1 MLKKS
6 ISFMII
12 GLLTFGLIHLIST
25 QTRLFL
31 GMERS
36 LLNGFFFLREY
47 DVHEQNPLVSDQVI
61 ILGFDEDAIAVIGKW
76 PWKRYVHAQF
86 LNNIEKFSPRT
97 VMFDIVFVKPETTP
111 RFISNKFEPDPEFR
125 QKVENAFAE
134 MDGLFAMA
142 LEKYNNV
149 YLDLQ
154 LVERPRPGLPEFY
167 RNRIRFNEK
176 IIKAYSQPVENNES
190 PILFHS
196 LEPILNDFMKHTH
209 PVVINVLSDD
219 DGVTRSFPLYYTYR
233 MSDGSYRNI
242 FTVALALIQRYYR
255 INKNDIII
263 TPAKV
268 TLKSAKAPILNRK
281 THQPAVALKQFDKI
295 ASRIRNPLPPKGYEY
310 NRNLFNFMINQLIIG
325 VQTEEKIP
333 LFPLH
338 LLRQGDN
345 RLEILD
351 GWEVYDAA
359 KCAGSKK
366 IQTIFYRE
374 TDIDIKTPLTGF
386 YYINYAGKEKQYY
399 PDPETGEP
407 IAVTPIPTGSY
418 KDVYVIGDTPDM
430 PELDS
435 SGNIKE
441 GYNTLD
447 LEKWYYGYCEEKA
460 FEIYQHAQRDLG
472 DKALDDANVQDYMSQ
487 YPEDGKYFF
496 YYNFFINMDA
506 APGMLKALE
515 DAYPDFGR
523 QVNQAPEYFFSEKEM
538 VLSLMDVYRKQ
549 FKRYYNKFV
558 FAGATAIGLGDI
570 QQTPYGT
577 MTGINTIVNAFNTI
591 VTQNF
596 LRMSSDIPGL
606 NLIILLGL
614 SMLCS
619 FAYGLTTVRISSLIF
634 IVLLTGTFVTGFIL
648 FNTQNLYLK
657 TTPLVFGNAI
667 IFVSMIIF
675 KVLTEQKDKRFL
687 KSTFSSYLAPEIIDE
702 MYASKTMPTLGGEAR
717 SITAYFTDIQSFS
730 TFSEKLTAHQL
741 VELINEY
748 LTAMTDILIAE
759 GGTLDKYEGDAI
771 IAFFGA
777 PMTLPDHPLR
787 ACRVAVAMQ
796 NSLIDLRR
804 KWENEKQGADEP
816 DPNTKN
822 IPTQEWGP
830 GDKWPRIVH
839 EMKMRIGINTGEI
852 VVGNMGSSM
861 RMNYTMMGDPVNLA
875 ARLEEAGK
883 QYGVYILASEDALEQ
898 EITDTSGRKKKV
910 IDLVETRF
918 IDRITVV
925 GKTEPVCVYELCA
938 MKGDLTPKEKR
949 LLEAFD
955 RGMAHYLRMEW
966 DEAISRFRESLKL
979 ERVPDGKTTPSQ
991 VYIQRC
997 EAFKKDPPVVDP
1009 GEEWDRVCRLTKK

>member
-1 MLKKS
+1 
-6 ISFMII
+6 
-12 GLLTFGLIHLIST
+12 
-25 QTRLFL
+25 
-31 GMERS
+31 MERS
-36 LLNGFFFLREY
+36 LLDGFFFLREY
-47 DVHEQNPLVSDQVI
+47 DVQEQNPLVSDQTI

-76 PWKRYVHAQF
+76 PWKRYVHAKF
-86 LNNIEKFSPRT
+86 LHNIERFSPRA
-97 VMFDIVFVKPETTP
+97 VMFDILFVKPETAP
-111 RFISNKFEPDPEFR
+111 RFISEKFEPVPQLR
-125 QKVENAFAE
+125 QKIESAFAE

-167 RNRIRFNEK
+167 QNRIRFNEE

-190 PILFHS
+190 PVLFHS
-196 LEPILNDFMKHTH
+196 LEPTLDDFMKHTH

-281 THQPAVALKQFDKI
+281 THQPAISLQGFDKI
-295 ASRIRNPLPPKGYEY
+295 AGRIHNPSPPKGYEY
-310 NRNLFNFMINQLIIG
+310 NRNLFNFMVNQFIIG
-325 VQTEEKIP
+325 VQTEEKVP

-338 LLRQGDN
+338 LLQQGDN
-345 RLEILD
+345 RFDILD

-359 KCAGSKK
+359 RLAGSKK
-366 IQTIFYRE
+366 IQTIFYKE

-418 KDVYVIGDTPDM
+418 KDVYVMGDTPDM

-460 FEIYQHAQRDLG
+460 FEIYQRAQRDLG

-523 QVNQAPEYFFSEKEM
+523 QVNQAPAYFFSEKEM

-549 FKRYYNKFV
+549 FNRCYNRFV

-570 QQTPYGT
+570 QQTPYGA

-596 LRMSSDIPGL
+596 LKMSSDIPGL

-614 SMLCS
+614 AMLCS
-619 FAYGLTTVRISSLIF
+619 FAYGLTSVRISSLIF
-634 IVLLTGTFVTGFIL
+634 IVFLAGTFVTGFTL
-648 FNTQNLYLK
+648 FNSYNLFLK
-657 TTPLVFGNAI
+657 TTPLVFSNAI
-667 IFVSMIIF
+667 IFISVIIF
-675 KVLTEQKDKRFL
+675 KVLTEQKDRRFL

-702 MYASKTMPTLGGEAR
+702 MYANKTMPTLGGEAR
-717 SITAYFTDIQSFS
+717 PVTAYFTDIQGFS

-777 PMTLPDHPLR
+777 PMTLPDHALR

-796 NSLIDLRR
+796 NRLIDLRR
-804 KWENEKQGADEP
+804 KWEKEKQGADEP
-816 DPNTKN
+816 DHNTKKV
-822 IPTQEWGP
+822 PPEEWVP

-875 ARLEEAGK
+875 ARLEDAGK
-883 QYGVYILASEDALEQ
+883 QYGVYILVSEYTLER
-898 EITDTSGRKKKV
+898 EFIGEDGEKKKLA
-910 IDLVETRF
+910 DMVEARF
-918 IDRITVV
+918 IDRITVA
-925 GKTEPVCVYELCA
+925 GRSEPVRVYELSA
-938 MKGDLTPKEKR
+938 IKGGFAGQEKE
-949 LLEAFD
+949 LLKTFD
-955 RGMAHYLRMEW
+955 EGMEHYLHMEW
-966 DEAISRFRESLKL
+966 AEAISKFRESQRL
-979 ERVPDGKTTPSQ
+979 ERVPDGITTPSE
-991 VYIQRC
+991 VYISRC
-997 EAFKKDPPVVDP
+997 EAYKENPPVAP
-1009 GEEWDRVCRLTKK
+1009 GVKWDGIHRLAKK

>member
-1 MLKKS
+1 MLKKI
-6 ISFMII
+6 ISFTII

-25 QTRLFL
+25 HTRLFL

-47 DVHEQNPLVSDQVI
+47 DVQEQNPLVSDQVI
-61 ILGFDEDAIAVIGKW
+61 ILGFDEDAIAVVGKW

-86 LNNIEKFSPRT
+86 LNNIEKFSPRA
-97 VMFDIVFVKPETTP
+97 VMFDVVFAKPETAP
-111 RFISNKFEPDPEFR
+111 PYVSNRFEQEPGLR

-134 MDGLFAMA
+134 MDGLFAAA

-154 LVERPRPGLPEFY
+154 LVEQPRHGLPEFY
-167 RNRIRFNEK
+167 QNRIRFNEE

-190 PILFHS
+190 PVLFHS
-196 LEPILNDFMKHTH
+196 LEPTLDDFMKHTH

-268 TLKSAKAPILNRK
+268 TLKSAKAPVLNRK
-281 THQPAVALKQFDKI
+281 THQPAVSLQKFGKI
-295 ASRIRNPLPPKGYEY
+295 ASRIQNPLPPKGYQY
-310 NRNLFNFMINQLIIG
+310 NNDLFNFMINQLIIG
-325 VQTEEKIP
+325 VQTEEKVP
-333 LFPLH
+333 LFSLH
-338 LLRQGDN
+338 LIQKGDN
-345 RLEILD
+345 RFEILD

-359 KCAGSKK
+359 KRAGSKK
-366 IQTIFYRE
+366 IQTVFYKE
-374 TDIDIKTPLTGF
+374 TDIDIETPLTGF
-386 YYINYAGKEKQYY
+386 YYINYAGREKRYY

-407 IAVTPIPTGSY
+407 ISVTPIPTRSY
-418 KDVYVIGDTPDM
+418 KDVYVMGDTPDM

-460 FEIYQHAQRDLG
+460 FEIYQRAQRDLG

-487 YPEDGKYFF
+487 YPEEGKYFF

-506 APGMLKALE
+506 APGMLKSLVE
-515 DAYPDFGR
+515 GYPDFGR
-523 QVNQAPEYFFSEKEM
+523 QVSQAPKYFFSEKEM
-538 VLSLMDVYRKQ
+538 VRSLMGFYRKQ
-549 FKRYYNKFV
+549 FQRYYNKFV

-570 QQTPYGT
+570 QQTPYGA
-577 MTGINTIVNAFNTI
+577 MTGVNTIVNAFNTI

-596 LRMSSDIPGL
+596 LKMSSDIPNL
-606 NLIILLGL
+606 DLIILLGL

-619 FAYGLTTVRISSLIF
+619 FAYGLTTVRISSLIVV
-634 IVLLTGTFVTGFIL
+634 VLLVSTFVMGFIL

-657 TTPLVFGNAI
+657 TTPLLFANAI
-667 IFVSMIIF
+667 IFVSMIVF

-702 MYASKTMPTLGGEAR
+702 MYASKAMPTLGGEAR
-717 SITAYFTDIQSFS
+717 PVTAYFTDIQGFS

-796 NSLIDLRR
+796 NRLIALRR
-804 KWENEKQGADEP
+804 KWEKEKQGADDP
-816 DPNTKN
+816 DPNTKKA
-822 IPTQEWGP
+822 PPEEWRP

-839 EMKMRIGINTGEI
+839 GMKMRIGINTGEI

-883 QYGVYILASEDALEQ
+883 QYGVYILASENAMEK
-898 EITDTSGRKKKV
+898 EITDASGRKKKV

-925 GKTEPVCVYELCA
+925 GKTEPICVYELCA
-938 MKGDLTPKEKR
+938 MRGDLTEKEKR
-949 LLEAFD
+949 LFETFD
-955 RGMAHYLRMEW
+955 RGMEHYLRMEW
-966 DEAISRFRESLKL
+966 DNAISRFRESLPL
-979 ERVPDGKTTPSQ
+979 ERVSDGKTTPSQ
-991 VYIQRC
+991 VYIERC
-997 EAFKKDPPVVDP
+997 EAFKETPPVAP
-1009 GEEWDRVCRLTKK
+1009 GEKWDGIHRLAKK

>member
-1 MLKKS
+1 MLKKI
-6 ISFMII
+6 ISVLII

-31 GMERS
+31 GMERA
-36 LLNGFFFLREY
+36 LLDGFFFLREY
-47 DVHEQNPLVSDQVI
+47 DVQEQNPLVSDQVI
-61 ILGFDEDAIAVIGKW
+61 ILGFDEDSIAVIGKW

-86 LNNIEKFSPRT
+86 LNNIEKFSPRA
-97 VMFDIVFVKPETTP
+97 VMFDILFVKPETAP
-111 RFISNKFEPDPEFR
+111 GFILEKFKPAPQLR
-125 QKVENAFAE
+125 QKVESAFAE
-134 MDGLFAMA
+134 MDGLFAAA
-142 LEKYNNV
+142 LEKYSNV

-154 LVERPRPGLPEFY
+154 LVERPRPGIPEFY

-176 IIKAYSQPVENNES
+176 IIEAYSQPVKDNKN
-190 PILFHS
+190 PVLFHS
-196 LEPILNDFMKHTH
+196 LEPILKDFIQHVH

-255 INKNDIII
+255 INKNHIII
-263 TPAKV
+263 TPAKI
-268 TLKSAKAPILNRK
+268 TLKSAKAPILNNK
-281 THQPAVALKQFDKI
+281 TSQPAVFLQDFDKI
-295 ASRIRNPLPPKGYEY
+295 ASRIRNPVPPKGYEY

-325 VQTEEKIP
+325 VQTEEMVP

-338 LLRQGDN
+338 LLQQGDN
-345 RLEILD
+345 HFEILD

-359 KCAGSKK
+359 KRAGSNK
-366 IQTIFYRE
+366 IQTILYKE
-374 TDIDIKTPLTGF
+374 TDIDIETPLTGF
-386 YYINYAGKEKQYY
+386 YYINYAGREKRYY
-399 PDPETGEP
+399 PDPGTGEP
-407 IAVTPIPTGSY
+407 IAVTPIPTTSY
-418 KDVYVIGDTPDM
+418 KDVYVMGDTPHM
-430 PELDS
+430 PELDR
-435 SGNIKE
+435 SGNIRE
-441 GYNTLD
+441 GYNALD
-447 LEKWYYGYCEEKA
+447 LEKWYYGYCEEKT
-460 FEIYQHAQRDLG
+460 FEIYQRAQRDLG
-472 DKALDDANVQDYMSQ
+472 DKAPDDANIQDYMNR
-487 YPEDGKYFF
+487 YPEEGKYFF

-506 APGMLKALE
+506 APGMLKSLV
-515 DAYPDFGR
+515 DRYPDFGR

-538 VLSLMDVYRKQ
+538 VLSLMDVYREQ
-549 FKRYYNKFV
+549 FKRYYNRFV

-596 LRMSSDIPGL
+596 LGRSSDIPGL

-614 SMLCS
+614 SILCS

-634 IVLLTGTFVTGFIL
+634 FVLLAGIFVTGFIL
-648 FNTQNLYLK
+648 FNNHNLHLQ
-657 TTPLVFGNAI
+657 TMPILFANAV
-667 IFVSMIIF
+667 IFVSIIVF

-717 SITAYFTDIQSFS
+717 SITAYFTDIQGFS

-777 PMTLPDHPLR
+777 PMTFPDHPLR

-796 NSLIDLRR
+796 NRLIDLRR
-804 KWENEKQGADEP
+804 KWEVEKQGADEP
-816 DPNTKN
+816 DPNTKK
-822 IPTQEWGP
+822 IPPEEWGP
-830 GDKWPRIVH
+830 GNRWPRIVN

-883 QYGVYILASEDALEQ
+883 QYGVYILASEDVLEQ
-898 EITDTSGRKKKV
+898 EITDASGRKKKV
-910 IDLVETRF
+910 LDLVETRF

-925 GKTEPVCVYELCA
+925 GKTEPLRVYELCA
-938 MKGDLTPKEKR
+938 MKGELTEKEKR
-949 LLEAFD
+949 LFEAFD
-955 RGMAHYLRMEW
+955 RGMEHYLRMEW
-966 DEAISRFRESLKL
+966 DEAVSRFRESLKL
-979 ERVPDGKTTPSQ
+979 ERVPDGKTTPSR
-991 VYIQRC
+991 VYIERC
-997 EAFKKDPPVVDP
+997 EAFKKDPPAAP
-1009 GEEWDRVCRLTKK
+1009 GEKWDGIHRLAKK